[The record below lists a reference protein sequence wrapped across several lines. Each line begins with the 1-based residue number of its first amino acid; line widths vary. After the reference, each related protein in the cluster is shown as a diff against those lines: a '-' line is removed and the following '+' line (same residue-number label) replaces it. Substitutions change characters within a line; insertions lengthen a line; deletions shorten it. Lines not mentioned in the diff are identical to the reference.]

1 MIIINKYFNNDDF
14 WFFLRAGLTLYASH
28 KFGEYSQ
35 KQSCLFPSCP
45 LVYFW
50 SSWYPCSP
58 ERKKHIHV
66 YYTSTNI
73 STHRINHMHYCRAFI
88 NFPMARILLPTNI
101 SSYFRHQEMDCRANW
116 ILLKL
121 LIHKNYISVMVE
133 ECSQTKAWGDVDDKD
148 SELSSFCCQSGL
160 CLCFL
165 AGRLRFTSTISPRS
179 AT

>member
-1 MIIINKYFNNDDF
+1 MQLKQISFINLGLTYVEVYFLLNITWLLLINTLTMSFD
-14 WFFLRAGLTLYASH
+14 FFLRAGLTLYASH

-88 NFPMARILLPTNI
+88 NFPMARILLPT
-101 SSYFRHQEMDCRANW
+101 
-116 ILLKL
+116 K
-121 LIHKNYISVMVE
+121 
-133 ECSQTKAWGDVDDKD
+133 
-148 SELSSFCCQSGL
+148 
-160 CLCFL
+160 
-165 AGRLRFTSTISPRS
+165 ISPAISGTRRWIVVQTEYS
-179 AT
+179 WSY